1 MNKKIDITRKSRA
14 RARIRFKEDQTLII
28 HLTVTGRCNAR
39 CKGCINSAITL
50 GNPAPRDSLI
60 TFEDTRPD
68 RDLRIIRRIA
78 GRFPRKQ
85 IGLCFYGG
93 EPFLAAEKMV
103 EVWKRVKDS
112 PFGKR
117 TRYMVY
123 TNAERVREAIARY
136 PTFIRD
142 LWLFS
147 VSIDGGLRQHNR
159 ARPGTDLTAIIEN
172 LRALKKIRRG
182 QVLMWSTLREEQSLA
197 NCYDEFIALKR
208 QGLIDHFYW
217 HWPEIVEPFK
227 DIDGYARRYVR
238 DLEMIIEGY
247 VRELERGELPS
258 IIHINDL
265 VLFLLTGRQR
275 GHTGCAIELL
285 KNYDIVGGKIYSC
298 VDLPPALGD
307 LERNKDPRRLV
318 AYKDELGCFQCPVHG
333 YCGGRCPVQGLY
345 GSLERTRHYCRLM
358 KLHVGVVRKRLP
370 RIRAAFKKNHIGIQE
385 IYDRSAYLT
394 RFTDVIP

>member
-1 MNKKIDITRKSRA
+1 MNKKSHITRERRA
-14 RARIRFKEDQTLII
+14 EAWIRFKEDQTLII

-50 GNPAPRDSLI
+50 GNPAPRDSLV
-60 TFEDTRPD
+60 TFEDTRPG

-78 GRFPRKQ
+78 ARHPRKR

-103 EVWKRVKDS
+103 DVWRRVKGS
-112 PFGKR
+112 ALGKR

-123 TNAERVREAIARY
+123 TNAARVRESIARY
-136 PTFIRD
+136 PAFIRD
-142 LWLFS
+142 IWLFS
-147 VSIDGGLRQHNR
+147 VSIDGSRRQHNR
-159 ARPGTDLTAIIEN
+159 ARPGTDLTAIIES
-172 LRALKKIRRG
+172 LRALKEVRQG

-197 NCYDEFIALKR
+197 NCYDEFITLKR
-208 QGLIDHFYW
+208 EGLVDHFYW
-217 HWPEIVEPFK
+217 HWPEIVGPFN
-227 DIDGYARRYVR
+227 DIDGYARRYAR
-238 DLEMIIEGY
+238 ELERIMDGY
-247 VRELERGELPS
+247 VRELERGDLPP
-258 IIHINDL
+258 IIHINEL

-298 VDLPPALGD
+298 VDLPPELGD
-307 LERNKDPRRLV
+307 LEKNKDPRRLV
-318 AYKDELGCFQCPVHG
+318 KYQDGLGCFECPVYG

-345 GSLERTRHYCRLM
+345 GSLERTRQYCRLM
-358 KLHVGVVRKRLP
+358 RLHVGVVRERLP
-370 RIRAAFKKNHIGIQE
+370 RIRMALEKNRISIQE